1 MKAKNEISERF
12 LNVISYLSLKDYEI
26 WKSIDEISKEQ
37 LSKIRRGVNGAS
49 IKVIEAFCNA
59 YPEANKIYILT
70 GEGSPLKDTTKEE
83 EKLPSKRKR
92 RISKDG
98 ASSKDSLMIIEMLGN
113 LMDDMD
119 LLKKQNE
126 ALMREILELKKNKNQ
141 SKEVV

>member
-49 IKVIEAFCNA
+49 IKVIDAFCNA
-59 YPEANKIYILT
+59 YPEASKIYILT
-70 GEGSPLKDTTKEE
+70 GEGSPLKDATAEE

-92 RISKDG
+92 RLLKEG
-98 ASSKDSLMIIEMLGN
+98 SSDSSMIVKALETLIE
-113 LMDDMD
+113 DMD

-126 ALMREILELKKNKNQ
+126 ALMREILELKKSKNE